1 MIMKVISL
9 QSKTRILL
17 WILAAA
23 FLVGL
28 LMEAL
33 SVRMLDSEDILLI
46 TPISSNSSGINAEQ
60 LEEINGKHFLLSYEI
75 LTRENLRALNAN
87 FEVMLRKTNYVYHYM
102 MGFKMLTGSFFTE
115 EDQKRK
121 QKAAVLN
128 EAAAY
133 AMFGSIDV
141 CGRKVTL
148 DQEEYIVAGVID
160 DRKDAYDEKSGE
172 DQVYNVYIPASI
184 SNQDP
189 YSFAVQL
196 SNTIT
201 AAQVKNECKY
211 LTVPQSG
218 YQYIH
223 FGNLADL
230 VYGMLFIALKTALIG
245 VLLVIYG
252 KSHNEF
258 KVYAGHIRSLHKH
271 FYFKEILH
279 RERNV
284 MVKVVVAGATIT
296 LTVLLILGIT
306 FSFIE
311 DYLIWEASASILKSS
326 DSSVFGEIASALQ
339 RDIYRSAFLLT
350 GFILDIVLLLSHSRR
365 KIHILLC
372 KKYR

>member
-9 QSKTRILL
+9 RSKTRILL

-28 LMEAL
+28 LVEAL
-33 SVRMLDSEDILLI
+33 SVRMLDREDILLI
-46 TPISSNSSGINAEQ
+46 TPISSNSSSINAER
-60 LEEINGKHFLLSYEI
+60 LEEINGDHFLLSYEI

-87 FEVMLRKTNYVYHYM
+87 SEVTLRKTNYVYHHM

-141 CGRKVTL
+141 CGRKVIL
-148 DQEEYIVAGVID
+148 DQGEYIVVGVID
-160 DRKDAYDEKSGE
+160 DRKDAEGRDSEQ
-172 DQVYNVYIPASI
+172 DQVYNVYIPASV
-184 SNQDP
+184 SDQAP

-196 SNTIT
+196 NNTMT
-201 AAQVKNECKY
+201 VAQVKNECKE
-211 LTVPQSG
+211 LTVPESG

-223 FGNLADL
+223 FGNLAGL

-245 VLLVIYG
+245 YLLSFFR
-252 KSHNEF
+252 KSHDEF
-258 KVYAGHIRSLHKH
+258 KAYTGQIRSLHER
-271 FYFKEILH
+271 FYYKEIFH
-279 RERNV
+279 RDPNAIMKATV
-284 MVKVVVAGATIT
+284 SGAAMT
-296 LTVLLILGIT
+296 LTILLILSIT

-311 DYLIWEASASILKSS
+311 YYLLWEESASALKSADFS
-326 DSSVFGEIASALQ
+326 AFGEIASALQ
-339 RDIYRSAFLLT
+339 RAVYLSAFLLT
-350 GFILDIVLLLSHSRR
+350 GFILDIVLLLSQSRR
-365 KIHILLC
+365 KIHTLI
-372 KKYR
+372 